1 MISMNV
7 RGITVN
13 PQTSIKRPWRLL
25 EGGVKRWAARMKGLN
40 FLILRVCKM
49 NVESFNMEVR
59 VRKQSIFNS
68 LNKTCYY
75 CI

>member
-1 MISMNV
+1 MNV

-13 PQTSIKRPWRLL
+13 LQVSIKRPWRLL

-40 FLILRVCKM
+40 FFILRVCKI
-49 NVESFNMEVR
+49 NLESFNMEVR

-68 LNKTCYY
+68 LNKICYY